1 MYRSSHTALQ
11 EYRQAGTCCRL
22 KKRVVLHVACADL
35 QNVGILGDHGNVVL
49 RHDLGHDSQTTLF
62 ARTGQHLE
70 TLKAMSLKCIGR
82 TARLEGATAQNAGA
96 GATDMVGGG
105 HQLEFSFN

>member
-1 MYRSSHTALQ
+1 
-11 EYRQAGTCCRL
+11 
-22 KKRVVLHVACADL
+22 
-35 QNVGILGDHGNVVL
+35 
-49 RHDLGHDSQTTLF
+49 
-62 ARTGQHLE
+62 
-70 TLKAMSLKCIGR
+70 MSLKCIGR